1 MNEDGIEGAVKNGL
15 GKVERVA
22 GDALDNPSLA
32 AKGAAKQVEGNAQAV
47 AGKAQDA
54 LNDAAEKIGALI
66 AKLRD
71 QANDLY
77 GQAQDRAHK
86 VADQVDPYVHEKPY
100 QAAGVAL
107 AVGLLAGLLIAG
119 RGPRVIVVKPRV

>member
-1 MNEDGIEGAVKNGL
+1 MDENGFEGAVKNGL

-22 GDALDNPSLA
+22 GDALDNPGMA
-32 AKGAAKQVEGNAQAV
+32 ARGAAKQVEGNAQAA
-47 AGKAQDA
+47 AGKAQEA

-71 QANDLY
+71 QANDIY
-77 GQAQDRAHK
+77 GQAQERAHK

-119 RGPRVIVVKPRV
+119 RGPKVIVVKPRV

>member
-1 MNEDGIEGAVKNGL
+1 MNENGIEGAVKNGL

-22 GDALDNPSLA
+22 GDALDNPGMA
-32 AKGAAKQVEGNAQAV
+32 AKGAAKQVEGNAQA
-47 AGKAQDA
+47 ATGKAQEA

-71 QANDLY
+71 QANELY
-77 GQAQDRAHK
+77 SQAQDRAHK

-119 RGPRVIVVKPRV
+119 RGPKVIVVKPRV

>member
-1 MNEDGIEGAVKNGL
+1 MNENGIEGAVKNGV

-22 GDALDNPSLA
+22 GDALDNPGLA
-32 AKGAAKQVEGNAQAV
+32 AKGAAKQVEGNAQAA
-47 AGKAQDA
+47 AGKAQEA
-54 LNDAAEKIGALI
+54 LNEAIEKIGGLV

-71 QANDLY
+71 HANELY

-86 VADQVDPYVHEKPY
+86 VADRVDPYVHERPY

-107 AVGLLAGLLIAG
+107 AAGLLAGLLIAG
-119 RGPRVIVVKPRV
+119 RGPKVIVVKPRV